1 MNYIRTNKYMCKMSF
16 MIVCRALQ
24 FPPEAWLRISLDH
37 ASITWVTIRPSG
49 RVSIRRLGDSG
60 FIPAKEVTAS

>member
-1 MNYIRTNKYMCKMSF
+1 MCKLSF